1 MESEAEASVPWRVMK
16 EEAPRA
22 CGWPPGGY
30 LTDES
35 VAGPPPRRLR
45 SVLRESGGGGAS
57 GRDGSCVVVL
67 GGSVWLAVGPPY
79 DRSTSPS
86 VQAFFPGPTFL
97 NGP

>member
-67 GGSVWLAVGPPY
+67 GGSVWLAVGPPTTGRRHPQY
-79 DRSTSPS
+79 RPFF
-86 VQAFFPGPTFL
+86 QAQHF
-97 NGP
+97 